1 MGIKRKTDLEKE
13 LESIKNK
20 ANNDCYSEYDEYD
33 NEDENDEDDCDDIN
47 WKDYEKE
54 SRNIVLKLLIV
65 IGVIIGVLVY
75 VLVEIP
81 TEKAYVKGS
90 VSVDMYLNDG
100 NTYAFETYCENIETG
115 NKTTVNGYVAYSCQT
130 SYEGLEPG
138 EKYYINGYLVKDT
151 WANNKIESFI
161 KKGLLKDSNG
171 NPIIFHGS
179 FVAINTKGYIDV
191 TFCAN
196 SDIINLL
203 KENDVIFDI
212 NKIE

>member
-1 MGIKRKTDLEKE
+1 MVKSVI
-13 LESIKNK
+13 SIKN
-20 ANNDCYSEYDEYD
+20 NTNSNCYLKYDEY
-33 NEDENDEDDCDDIN
+33 EDDENENDEDDCDDIN

-54 SRNIVLKLLIV
+54 SRSIVLKLLIV

-75 VLVEIP
+75 VLVEMP
-81 TEKAYVKGS
+81 AEKAYVKGT

-100 NTYAFETYCENIETG
+100 NTYAFGTYCENIETG

-138 EKYYINGYLVKDT
+138 EKYYINGYLIKDMWEGRT
-151 WANNKIESFI
+151 EKKII
-161 KKGLLKDSNG
+161 KNLLKDSNG

-179 FVAINTKGYIDV
+179 FVAINTQGYIDV